1 MKPSLMIISVFF
13 FLFLL
18 CIATSTAAL
27 TTSNEKVYSRL
38 RQHSMFYRALSML
51 SNPDTCIDSPLSNE
65 ADVDIDLPDSDPLD
79 DVLLPETISVEGP
92 VTSDNGNEPVTSSYD
107 SSDDS
112 ADSPTVDVDGPEGQT
127 LQDSWTIDEPG
138 VDEVVSN
145 VVEENGDK
153 GVTLVRVID
162 NFVECNRFGDMLKNV
177 VERIYA
183 PGTGPG
189 GTATPVVS
197 NVVVQGDPTGT
208 VKQDTNNVVI
218 VTTE

>member
-18 CIATSTAAL
+18 CIATSTAEL

-92 VTSDNGNEPVTSSYD
+92 VTSDNGNEPVTPSYD
-107 SSDDS
+107 SSYDS

-127 LQDSWTIDEPG
+127 LQDSPWTVDEPG

-145 VVEENGDK
+145 VVVVDNGETDIRINKVVENFISCNGEI
-153 GVTLVRVID
+153 GTLFKPII
-162 NFVECNRFGDMLKNV
+162 
-177 VERIYA
+177 ERIYA
-183 PGTGPG
+183 SGTGPG
-189 GTATPVVS
+189 GTATSVVS

-208 VKQDTNNVVI
+208 V
-218 VTTE
+218 E